1 MGQGGE
7 EVVSVINVHALDYHD
22 ETSYGFLR
30 RVPSSLKV
38 VLTLAVAICIAV
50 LNSFSAQVFLL
61 AYSIF
66 LVAISRI
73 PLKTLLKRLIALDG
87 FVLMIWLTLPFFS
100 EDGMRMAAL
109 ITIRVHAA
117 VLAFMALLQT
127 TSMPELLQALNQLHI
142 PRKLIVL
149 LHFTYRYVHVLGEEA
164 LKIQHGMIL
173 RGFAPSLNLSTFHTY
188 GNLIGMLLIRSIMR
202 SQRVY
207 DAMLLRGFDGSFPF
221 STRQAKLSRPDVVR
235 IVMLFASLMGCLVV

>member
-1 MGQGGE
+1 MHRCFKFFFGTSFFAGLCYLFSCDFSHTLKNFAETLNYFGW
-7 EVVSVINVHALDYHD
+7 IYLDD
-22 ETSYGFLR
+22 
-30 RVPSSLKV
+30 
-38 VLTLAVAICIAV
+38 
-50 LNSFSAQVFLL
+50 
-61 AYSIF
+61 
-66 LVAISRI
+66 LVNT
-73 PLKTLLKRLIALDG
+73 PL
-87 FVLMIWLTLPFFS
+87 FFS

-109 ITIRVHAA
+109 ITIRVHTA

-173 RGFAPSLNLSTFHTY
+173 RGFAPSLNLSTFRTY

-207 DAMLLRGFDGSFPF
+207 DAMILRGFNGSFPF
-221 STRQAKLSRPDVVR
+221 SVRQVKLSRPDVVR
-235 IVMLFASLMGCLVV
+235 IVILFALLMGCLVV